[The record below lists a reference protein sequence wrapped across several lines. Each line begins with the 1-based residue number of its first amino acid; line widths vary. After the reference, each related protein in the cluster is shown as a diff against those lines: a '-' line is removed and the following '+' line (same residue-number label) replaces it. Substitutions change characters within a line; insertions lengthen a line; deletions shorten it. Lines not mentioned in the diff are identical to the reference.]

1 MAIQRR
7 ETKSGKIRWVARWR
21 DKGGKEHSR
30 SFDTKREAKTFLAEV
45 EHRAAR
51 GGDTTPSRTTVKDVY
66 DAWLA
71 TRDIVDGTETSYK
84 GLRDRNLVPL
94 HNYPVRDVTPADM
107 MEWTTQLREGRTWLS
122 KGDEGLAE
130 STVHTIL
137 VTVASCF
144 KWAVQEGYIDRS
156 PVRVPRKD
164 KAIDPIDIPTLAE
177 IKRTIDRVE
186 IGGASYLAKG
196 VKQVARPNQ
205 AVADMAQIARWAGP
219 RVSEISGLV
228 VGEVSLDDGLIRV
241 RAQLGKGKN
250 AGKRVRLKTATSK
263 RDIPIAAA
271 LEPTLRRLTV
281 GREPHEWLIVSSRG
295 RPMDV
300 SNANKVLRY
309 AAEHEGAAG
318 VHFHAL
324 RHFYVSSLLTA
335 GVPVQDVAK
344 AAGHTPETTLE
355 TYAHVLDGYESRVA
369 AAYESPVFGG
379 SGISAGSRHLR
390 AVD

>member
-7 ETKSGKIRWVARWR
+7 ETKTGKIRWVARWR

-51 GGDTTPSRTTVKDVY
+51 GGDTIPQRTTVKDVY

-71 TRDIVDGTETSYK
+71 TRDITDGTRTAYK
-84 GLRDRNLVPL
+84 DVRDRQLKPL
-94 HNYPVRDVTPADM
+94 LDYPVQEVRPADM
-107 MEWTTQLREGRTWLS
+107 MEWTTQLREGRPWIS
-122 KGDEGLAE
+122 KTDQGLAE

-156 PVRVPRKD
+156 PVRVPRQSL
-164 KAIDPIDIPTLAE
+164 AIDPVDIPTRAE
-177 IKRTIDRVE
+177 IDRV
-186 IGGASYLAKG
+186 ISTVTKGGAPY
-196 VKQVARPNQ
+196 VAAGLDNKTRPNV
-205 AVADMAQIARWAGP
+205 AVADMMMIALWAGL
-219 RVSEISGLV
+219 RVSEVAGLV
-228 VGEVSLDDGLIRV
+228 VGDIDLERGVIHV
-241 RAQLGKGKN
+241 RAQLKKDSSER
-250 AGKRVRLKTATSK
+250 APLKTQTSR
-263 RDIPIAAA
+263 RDVPIAP
-271 LEPTLRRLTV
+271 ELRPRVEARVV
-281 GREPHEWLIVSSRG
+281 GRAPGDWLITSRSGGPVQVSHASKI
-295 RPMDV
+295 V
-300 SNANKVLRY
+300 RY
-309 AAEHEGAAG
+309 AAEFAGAPG

-324 RHFYVSSLLTA
+324 RHFFVSSLLTA

-344 AAGHTPETTLE
+344 VAGHTPATTLA
-355 TYAHVLDGYESRVA
+355 TYTHVLDGYEARVA
-369 AAYESPVFGG
+369 SALGSMS

>member
-7 ETKSGKIRWVARWR
+7 VTKTGAVRWVARWR
-21 DKGGKEHSR
+21 DKGGREHSR
-30 SFDTKREAKTFLAEV
+30 TFDTKREAKTFLAEV

-94 HNYPVRDVTPADM
+94 HNYPIRDVTPADM

-122 KGDEGLAE
+122 KDDEGLAE
-130 STVHTIL
+130 STVHNIL

-164 KAIDPIDIPTLAE
+164 KAVDPIDIPTRAE
-177 IKRTIDRVE
+177 IDRV
-186 IGGASYLAKG
+186 ISTVTKGGATY
-196 VKQVARPNQ
+196 VAAGLDNITRPNV
-205 AVADMAQIARWAGP
+205 AVADMMMIALWAGL
-219 RVSEISGLV
+219 RVSEVAGLV
-228 VGEVSLDDGLIRV
+228 VGDIDLERRVIHV
-241 RAQLGKGKN
+241 RAQLKKETHQ
-250 AGKRVRLKTATSK
+250 RTTLKTRTSR
-263 RDIPIAAA
+263 RDVPIAAELLPR
-271 LEPTLRRLTV
+271 LEARAT
-281 GREPHEWLIVSSRG
+281 GRAPGDWLITSRRGGPVQVSHASK
-295 RPMDV
+295 V
-300 SNANKVLRY
+300 VKQAAVYANAEK
-309 AAEHEGAAG
+309 

-324 RHFYVSSLLTA
+324 RHFFVSSLLTA

-344 AAGHTPETTLE
+344 VAGHTPETTLE
-355 TYAHVLDGYESRVA
+355 TYAHVLEGYEARV
-369 AAYESPVFGG
+369 SSVLDSLS
-379 SGISAGSRHLR
+379 SGISAGSPRLR
-390 AVD
+390 VVE